1 VMASIAQAG
10 IKSVVNNR
18 PDFEYGA
25 DQPTNTDIEAAALAA
40 GLQYRH
46 LPVGGG
52 YQSPEEI
59 AAFAQ
64 LLAELPRP
72 LLAFCRS
79 GARSARL
86 YMAATH
92 A

>member
-1 VMASIAQAG
+1 
-10 IKSVVNNR
+10 
-18 PDFEYGA
+18 
-25 DQPTNTDIEAAALAA
+25 
-40 GLQYRH
+40 
-46 LPVGGG
+46 
-52 YQSPEEI
+52 SPEQI
-59 AAFAQ
+59 AAFAA

-86 YMAATH
+86 YQAAQP